1 VVKALL
7 TNMVI
12 YSFQNGRVVLDKG
25 KEEMPLSIKDIRIRK
40 GLSQANVAEALG
52 VSSVVYSRYETG
64 SRQPTAETLIQLAD
78 IFGVTVDYL
87 LGRQDIEDS
96 TLSEYEL
103 RLLMAARNADERAK
117 QDALNMLL
125 AHATNTDPGHN

>member
-1 VVKALL
+1 MLV
-7 TNMVI
+7 N
-12 YSFQNGRVVLDKG
+12 
-25 KEEMPLSIKDIRIRK
+25 IKDIRTRK
-40 GLSQANVAEALG
+40 GLTQSEVASALG
-52 VSSVVYSRYETG
+52 VSSVVYSRYENG
-64 SRQPTAETLIQLAD
+64 KRQPSIDTLVQMAD

-103 RLLMAARNADERAK
+103 HLLIASRNADERAK

-125 AHATNTDPGHN
+125 AHATSKKGASE

>member
-1 VVKALL
+1 
-7 TNMVI
+7 M
-12 YSFQNGRVVLDKG
+12 
-25 KEEMPLSIKDIRIRK
+25 SIKDIRIRK
-40 GLSQANVAEALG
+40 GLTQSEVASALG
-52 VSSVVYSRYETG
+52 VSSVVYSRYENG
-64 SRQPTAETLIQLAD
+64 KRQPSIDTLIQMAD

-103 RLLMAARNADERAK
+103 HLLIASRNADERAK

-125 AHATNTDPGHN
+125 SKKKKNK

>member
-1 VVKALL
+1 MNIK
-7 TNMVI
+7 NI
-12 YSFQNGRVVLDKG
+12 RVQKG
-25 KEEMPLSIKDIRIRK
+25 FTQSE
-40 GLSQANVAEALG
+40 VASALG

-64 SRQPTAETLIQLAD
+64 KRQPSIDTLIQMAD

-103 RLLMAARNADERAK
+103 HLLVASRNADERAK

-125 AHATNTDPGHN
+125 SRSISKTDMHE